1 MENKKELW
9 SDILN
14 KITDIYIF
22 MIIVLFPLLVDKTG
36 FLKIFDFKY
45 KCFVC
50 IASIYLIS
58 CTLIVIYN
66 LIRKNNI
73 LKDKKIRK
81 IQLLGL
87 FFLILNIISYFS
99 SPYFKMYDLFIGV
112 GRKEGLFT
120 NCLYILSF
128 LYVSFFGKFKK
139 KYILYF
145 SISSILI
152 NVIAILQFVGF
163 NPFNMY
169 QNGIGTHNV
178 SFMATIGNIDFI
190 SAIYTILL
198 TVSFTSYIFFKN
210 KKYEKMLHLLS
221 VFLGS
226 FIFQIIDVSSGKL
239 AFGVI
244 LVLILPFIFS
254 VNDRFSNF
262 LKLISV
268 ILLSTAINIFINI
281 EYHYD
286 IGRLGFYFKV
296 DYIFVLLV
304 IISGILFILS
314 KYFKKNKYNVSNDK
328 KIIKFYYLFLVISG
342 IVGIVILYFVPFKS
356 GFLYEVH
363 ELLHFNFDDNFGTY
377 RIFLWKRTIPLID
390 DYPLFGS
397 GPDTFVLRFMPLY
410 SEDIAS
416 IGPFSIN
423 DTAANIYLT
432 MLINLGFCGTI
443 CYIVFLVYSLY
454 VGIKKIDMYIFVL
467 LTAVMC
473 YMVQSFFNL
482 SVVIVSPIFWI
493 LLGVYYLCI
502 YDEKKE

>member
-1 MENKKELW
+1 MKNKKEFGNE
-9 SDILN
+9 ILN
-14 KITDIYIF
+14 KITGVYIF

-36 FLKIFDFKY
+36 FLRIFEYKY

-50 IASIYLIS
+50 MSSVYLIS

-66 LIRKNNI
+66 FIRKNNI
-73 LKDKKIRK
+73 LKDKKISK
-81 IQLLGL
+81 IQILGL
-87 FFLILNIISYFS
+87 IFLFLNIISYFT
-99 SPYFKMYDLFIGV
+99 SPYLKIYDLFIGV
-112 GRKEGLFT
+112 GRREGLLT
-120 NCLYILSF
+120 SCLYILSF
-128 LYVSFFGKFKK
+128 LYVSFFGNFKK

-190 SAIYTILL
+190 SAVFTILL
-198 TVSFTSYIFFKN
+198 TISFVSYIFLKN
-210 KKYEKMLHLLS
+210 NKYEKLIHLLS

-239 AFGVI
+239 AFGVT
-244 LVLILPFIFS
+244 LMLILPFIFGT
-254 VNDRFSNF
+254 NERLSNF
-262 LKLISV
+262 LKLV
-268 ILLSTAINIFINI
+268 GMILLSTAVNIFMNI

-286 IGRLGFYFKV
+286 IGRLGFYFKI
-296 DYIFVLLV
+296 DYILILFL
-304 IISGILFILS
+304 IITIILFILS
-314 KYFKKNKYNVSNDK
+314 RYLNKLKYDVASNK
-328 KIIKFYYLFLVISG
+328 KIIKSYYILLVFGSIIG
-342 IVGIVILYFVPFKS
+342 IIMLYFIPFKS
-356 GFLYEVH
+356 GFLYEIH

-377 RIFLWKRTIPLID
+377 RIFLWKRTIPLIK

-443 CYIVFLVYSLY
+443 CYIVFLVYSVY
-454 VGIKKIDMYIFVL
+454 NGIKKINKYVFVL
-467 LTAVMC
+467 LTAVIC
-473 YMVQSFFNL
+473 YMIQSFFNL
-482 SVVIVSPIFWI
+482 SVVIVSPIFWV
-493 LLGVYYLCI
+493 LLGVYYLCL
-502 YDEKKE
+502 YNKDKE